1 MKKTEEDEVEG
12 DGGQDKR
19 GEERDEKR
27 KKREGTKATE
37 GGES

>member
-12 DGGQDKR
+12 DGGQSKR
-19 GEERDEKR
+19 GEERDEKG